1 MKNRALVV
9 IDLQNDITKNYREI
23 IDQVNRA
30 IDWAA
35 KSDMHVVYIQNNNL
49 SAGTRTFKPGTH
61 GAGLVPEM
69 KRASENV
76 FVKTKSNALTS
87 EAFAAFI
94 AQNGVNEFYLAGA
107 DATACVKSTS
117 YNMAKAGYA
126 VHVLADCITSYDK
139 KKIDEMLR
147 YYAEKGCAVETLD
160 EAMRAAGENERI

>member
-61 GAGLVPEM
+61 GAELVREDEKQRAD
-69 KRASENV
+69 KRSV
-76 FVKTKSNALTS
+76 R
-87 EAFAAFI
+87 
-94 AQNGVNEFYLAGA
+94 GVHR
-107 DATACVKSTS
+107 
-117 YNMAKAGYA
+117 AK
-126 VHVLADCITSYDK
+126 
-139 KKIDEMLR
+139 R
-147 YYAEKGCAVETLD
+147 
-160 EAMRAAGENERI
+160 RERILPCRRGRDRLREIHQL